1 MKYVC
6 YSDDV
11 WHASEIDILYNS
23 HLGKSISN
31 KQSSFLD
38 RGAKLI
44 QIWMRYANH
53 LCIKHRKSNTAWNV
67 SCHVKSTNDQKSWN
81 HLTVNWFN
89 ICPNKYSLVRTC
101 YFTNVLSSIIIL
113 LPLTKISF
121 FICRINLKYYSR
133 NREPTWN
140 YLSSL
145 IKRLRINSI
154 KEIKFTQRF
163 VSPPKYLYILYF
175 LHL

>member
-44 QIWMRYANH
+44 RIWMRYANH

-67 SCHVKSTNDQKSWN
+67 SCHVKSPNDQKSWN

-89 ICPNKYSLVRTC
+89 ICPNKYSLAWTC
-101 YFTNVLSSIIIL
+101 YFTNDLSSIVIL
-113 LPLTKISF
+113 LSLTKVSF
-121 FICRINLKYYSR
+121 FILPILSILSILPILPIFINKKAANIHTIIFYKFDQRNQIYS
-133 NREPTWN
+133 
-140 YLSSL
+140 
-145 IKRLRINSI
+145 
-154 KEIKFTQRF
+154 EIYFT
-163 VSPPKYLYILYF
+163 S
-175 LHL
+175 